1 MPDERLIMGT
11 PFALTP
17 TFTIVVSGTTKSGRM
32 DIGGNAAFWVL
43 TFLREGQGSSHGMEN
58 E

>member
-1 MPDERLIMGT
+1 MGT

-43 TFLREGQGSSHGMEN
+43 TFLREGQGSSHGMEG